1 MGKLAINGGSKT
13 VTLSPGAWPRVGEE
27 EIAAVTDGLRRSA
40 QDTNYIS
47 APAGKGPV
55 GEFERAFAS
64 FMGSRHAM
72 TTSGCGPAL
81 HIALMA
87 AGVQAGDEVIVSP
100 YSWGQTVSC
109 ILHQNAIPIFADI
122 DPRTYTLDP
131 ASVESKISDNTRAI
145 VVVHIYGHPADMDPI
160 VQIAQKRGLMV
171 VEDNAQATGAIYK
184 GRRTGSIGH
193 LGCFSIGDGK
203 NIMGGEGGVLLT
215 GDDRLY
221 RRANLTGQHPA
232 RHNDIVKDDPEL
244 SPYIDSLIFTY
255 RIHPVSCMICGV
267 QLRYLD
273 EWNQQRRA
281 NAEYLSAGLREMP
294 GVEPP
299 YVAPECL
306 HVYHIYSPTFAPEE
320 VEGVSRETY
329 VKALQAEGVPV
340 GLGYVRNPIHLRRML
355 QERNYF
361 YGKGCPW
368 TCRHAA
374 REVAYKAGDCPVA
387 EDRCARTELIIG
399 GSTAWLGD
407 QTPMMKQYLDAFAK
421 VTENLDE
428 LREIE
433 KQQ

>member
-1 MGKLAINGGSKT
+1 MPILAVNGGSKT
-13 VTLSPGAWPRVGEE
+13 VTLSPGSWPRIGEE
-27 EIAAVTDGLRRSA
+27 EIAAVIEGLRRSA

-47 APAGKGPV
+47 APGGKGPV
-55 GEFERAFAS
+55 AEFEQAFAS
-64 FMGSRHAM
+64 FMGSRFAM

-109 ILHQNAIPIFADI
+109 ILHQNAIPVFADI
-122 DPRTYTLDP
+122 DSRTYTLDP
-131 ASVESKISDNTRAI
+131 ASVESKITERTRAI

-160 VQIAQKRGLMV
+160 MKIAQKRGLMV
-171 VEDNAQATGAIYK
+171 IEDNAQATGARYR
-184 GRRTGSIGH
+184 GRRTGAIGH

-215 GDDRLY
+215 NDERLY
-221 RRANLTGQHPA
+221 RRANLMGQHPA
-232 RHNDIVKDDPEL
+232 RHHEIVKDDPEL
-244 SPYIDSLIFTY
+244 SPYVDSLIYTY

-267 QLRYLD
+267 QLRHLD
-273 EWNQQRRA
+273 EWNAQRRA
-281 NAEYLSAGLREMP
+281 NAEFLSAGLREIP
-294 GVEPP
+294 GIEPP
-299 YVAPECL
+299 HVAPDCE
-306 HVYHIYSPTFAPEE
+306 HVYHIYSPTFASEQ
-320 VEGVSRETY
+320 VEGVSRETF
-329 VKALQAEGVPV
+329 VKALQAEGVPI
-340 GLGYVRNPIHLRRML
+340 GLGYVRNPIHLRRIL

-374 REVAYKAGDCPVA
+374 RQVEYRQGDCPVA
-387 EDRCARTELIIG
+387 EDRCARTELVIG

-407 QTPMMKQYLDAFAK
+407 QRPMMKQYLDAFAK
-421 VTENLDE
+421 VAENLDE
-428 LREIE
+428 LRAFE